1 LGKTFQMLCLIMNY
15 YNEVT
20 PKDEDSNEIPVVDFS
35 EDYLKEDDSDIEIIS
50 TTTSLGGKLYIY
62 IYILIY

>member
-1 LGKTFQMLCLIMNY
+1 MNY

>member
-1 LGKTFQMLCLIMNY
+1 MLCLIMYY

-20 PKDEDSNEIPVVDFS
+20 PKDNDSNEVPDVDFS

-50 TTTSLGGKLYIY
+50 TTSQGGK
-62 IYILIY
+62 